1 MGNGD
6 DTFSDQQQWAE
17 HLAKAARIAAGEAA
31 AAVLASPPAP
41 PYPPAP
47 PPEIAKAIVEVE
59 GKIKRLAKDD
69 RNKFQ
74 NYKFT
79 SVDAFYEA
87 VGPLMAEAK
96 IFSFPH
102 QVNKDVSEQSS
113 TDDRG
118 VSKKSMWLS
127 MDFDIF
133 IYHETGAAWGPFR
146 RSMRVPASGA
156 QAFGSSDS
164 YVQKQYLRTL
174 FKIPTGDAD
183 DADHYEQ
190 RGLPASGKSEDGKS
204 AREKEF
210 DRQSKE
216 DSDRFIA
223 QIKAIDTLKE
233 LMAWDERQERSGAS
247 KRLAKE
253 DFEAVGTVFVAHR
266 DALYE
271 ASMQKGPKDAA
282 KEPPKE
288 DAARPASADE
298 AGF

>member
-1 MGNGD
+1 MTQIGD
-6 DTFSDQQQWAE
+6 DVFLDQQQWAE

-31 AAVLASPPAP
+31 AAVLASAPPAP
-41 PYPPAP
+41 LYPPAP

-69 RNKFQ
+69 KNEFQ
-74 NYKFT
+74 KYMFT

-102 QVNKDVSEQSS
+102 QVSKDVSEQSS

-118 VSKKSMWLS
+118 VTKKSTWLS

-133 IYHETGAAWGPFR
+133 IYHETGTAWGPFR

-164 YVQKQYLRTL
+164 YVQKQFLRTL
-174 FKIPTGDAD
+174 FKIPTGDAE

-190 RGLPASGKSEDGKS
+190 RGLPQTRSNGANKSS
-204 AREKEF
+204 REQEF

-216 DSDRFIA
+216 DGERFIA
-223 QIKAIDTLKE
+223 QIKAIDNLKE
-233 LMAWDERQERSGAS
+233 LMAWDEKQERSGAS

-253 DFEAVGTVFVAHR
+253 DFDAVGAVFVAHR
-266 DALYE
+266 DALHD
-271 ASMQKGPKDAA
+271 AAIQRGPKEKAAPPADASDG
-282 KEPPKE
+282 E
-288 DAARPASADE
+288 
-298 AGF
+298 F